1 MKIYQSTISNR
12 SSNEEIK
19 FNCDALSLYKLTF
32 SLNAI
37 GINTTMTLY
46 DFYGSINS
54 QVLIDKPSKI
64 EIQFFSLSKLTFSDA
79 LNYDFYIA
87 EQKLQCAN
95 EQEYADLFL
104 HQKFAIVPLNETGL
118 AKDASLSNVKN
129 CISILLGL
137 SITICELIDP

>member
-46 DFYGSINS
+46 DYYGSINS
-54 QVLIDKPSKI
+54 QIVIDKPSKI
-64 EIQFFSLSKLTFSDA
+64 EIQFLTL
-79 LNYDFYIA
+79 LN
-87 EQKLQCAN
+87 
-95 EQEYADLFL
+95 
-104 HQKFAIVPLNETGL
+104 
-118 AKDASLSNVKN
+118 DASLARPVSFN
-129 CISILLGL
+129 G
-137 SITICELIDP
+137 TIANF